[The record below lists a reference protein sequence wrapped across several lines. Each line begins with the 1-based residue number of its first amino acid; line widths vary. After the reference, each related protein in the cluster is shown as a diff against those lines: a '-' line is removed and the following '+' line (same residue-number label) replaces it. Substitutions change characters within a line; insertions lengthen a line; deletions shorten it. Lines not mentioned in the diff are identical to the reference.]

1 VRTLNDRNKTKQ
13 RMRMNIMT
21 ANPIVKAS
29 VFLFFPTSYFFKT
42 ISAAAQTAHLVLP
55 DTRLGPTLW
64 EADPS
69 QNQKSHFLPTQRM
82 TLGL

>member
-1 VRTLNDRNKTKQ
+1 
-13 RMRMNIMT
+13 MNIMA

-55 DTRLGPTLW
+55 DTRLGPTLR

-69 QNQKSHFLPTQRM
+69 QLRSNHERH
-82 TLGL
+82 